1 MDKPVIARREDFYG
15 WHPGLDVL
23 LGAYADQAAPHAL
36 LLSGPQGLLKEH
48 LALFLAQSFLC
59 ASPDRR
65 PCGDCGVCRRVLSG
79 SYGNLL
85 KLGLEKKEKSIK
97 IDQLRRVLDQ
107 LALNP
112 LERGARFVL
121 VIDADLLTP
130 QAQNA
135 LLKSLEEPDQG
146 SYFIL
151 TTANEQAVLP
161 TVLSRC
167 LVQRLLPWPL
177 ERSARFLIEQGIDE
191 KEALALAEAASGYPG
206 RALALR
212 EDPRREALARLMEES
227 FLSVRALKDIPRIS
241 FMLKDIREE
250 AGHLLDLLE
259 QQAQRALSARM
270 LGKPLPPALK
280 DAGASA
286 LKTLIEDIY
295 TARRYLAS
303 NVSWQAVADRLLF
316 TIAKEIHQ
324 CQWS

>member
-167 LVQRLLPWPL
+167 LVQRLLPGL
-177 ERSARFLIEQGIDE
+177 
-191 KEALALAEAASGYPG
+191 
-206 RALALR
+206 
-212 EDPRREALARLMEES
+212 
-227 FLSVRALKDIPRIS
+227 
-241 FMLKDIREE
+241 
-250 AGHLLDLLE
+250 
-259 QQAQRALSARM
+259 LSA
-270 LGKPLPPALK
+270 PPAF
-280 DAGASA
+280 S
-286 LKTLIEDIY
+286 
-295 TARRYLAS
+295 
-303 NVSWQAVADRLLF
+303 
-316 TIAKEIHQ
+316 
-324 CQWS
+324 